1 MKNVHIPKRLMAPP
15 VYMYIKGHSGA
26 DQLSNC
32 VLTSKSF
39 NCFGS
44 LQMYWTDRH
53 SLRPQ
58 TLPSLKHINTPGT
71 RGLSAWSLKEWRSQ
85 LGAAANTKPT
95 CQPVAVIPSAST
107 LLSDPRSLYV
117 IMMVHYL
124 WLITNILNEIV
135 GKNHLLLSVALFVA
149 VCTDCLSGNYAAVAI
164 THL

>member
-71 RGLSAWSLKEWRSQ
+71 RGLSARSLKEWRSQ

-95 CQPVAVIPSAST
+95 CQPVAVIPIAST

-135 GKNHLLLSVALFVA
+135 GKIISCYQWLFLLLYVQIA
-149 VCTDCLSGNYAAVAI
+149 
-164 THL
+164 